1 MTCKICGILK
11 QKGNIEVELV
21 IKNKEGKELINVYL
35 CQYCSD
41 EIIKSIF
48 QRD

>member
-1 MTCKICGILK
+1 MLS

-21 IKNKEGKELINVYL
+21 IKNNEGREIFNVYL

-41 EIIKSIF
+41 DIIKSIF
-48 QRD
+48 NKEIEQ